1 MEEEMNKQVEAQT
14 FKDVFLNVSALY
26 SVLKGTPQQGVRR
39 AELKQG
45 TVIAEAIDFMAD
57 VEIKAKRI
65 LTSPYH
71 FVYLR
76 ALLTGDY
83 ALLPVDMQC
92 ALGEEFL
99 RNDLNY
105 DGAYRILY
113 YRAKNNLLQDR
124 DEPMHFPE
132 EANNTEDILNDRG

>member
-1 MEEEMNKQVEAQT
+1 MNKQIESQT

-26 SVLKGTPQQGVRR
+26 SVLRGTPQQGVRR

-45 TVIAEAIDFMAD
+45 EVIAEAIDFMAD
-57 VEIKAKRI
+57 VEIKAHRV
-65 LTSPYH
+65 LSPPYC

-76 ALLTGDY
+76 AMITGDY
-83 ALLPVDMQC
+83 GLFPVNMQC
-92 ALGEEFL
+92 ALGEAFL
-99 RNDLNY
+99 RSDLNY
-105 DGAYRILY
+105 DGAYRVLY

-132 EANNTEDILNDRG
+132 EAVNAEDILNGQSEL

>member
-1 MEEEMNKQVEAQT
+1 MNQIEAQL

-45 TVIAEAIDFMAD
+45 VVTAEAIDFMAD
-57 VEIKAKRI
+57 VEIKAKRT
-65 LTSPYH
+65 LTAPYC

-76 ALLTGDY
+76 SMLTGDY
-83 ALLPVDMQC
+83 ALLPIDLQC
-92 ALGEEFL
+92 ELGEAFL
-99 RNDLNY
+99 RSDLNY
-105 DGAYRILY
+105 DGAYRVLY
-113 YRAKNNLLQDR
+113 YRAKNDRLQDR

-132 EANNTEDILNDRG
+132 EPMNTEDILNGQL